1 MNTFIDDKFS
11 VMSKKTTL
19 QPLRIGFVLYPN
31 SDSSHVTAPH
41 ELFYYFIIII
51 IVIIIIIGVQISVPT
66 AVACL
71 P

>member
-19 QPLRIGFVLYPN
+19 QPLRIGFVLHPN
-31 SDSSHVTAPH
+31 SDYSHVTAPH
-41 ELFYYFIIII
+41 ELFYDFII
-51 IVIIIIIGVQISVPT
+51 IIIIIGVQISVPT
-66 AVACL
+66 AVACW